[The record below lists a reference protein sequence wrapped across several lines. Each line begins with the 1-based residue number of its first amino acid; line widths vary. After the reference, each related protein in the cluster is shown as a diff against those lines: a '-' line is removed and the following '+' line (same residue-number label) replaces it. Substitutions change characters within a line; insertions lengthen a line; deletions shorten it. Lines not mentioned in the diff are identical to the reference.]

1 MLITLVRQGF
11 QDIPKNMHEEHEA
24 QFEGSNKIWK
34 RLPYNLHTCTLG
46 IFEGNGLQPPENGG
60 GSLIE
65 GS

>member
-1 MLITLVRQGF
+1 
-11 QDIPKNMHEEHEA
+11 MHEEHEA